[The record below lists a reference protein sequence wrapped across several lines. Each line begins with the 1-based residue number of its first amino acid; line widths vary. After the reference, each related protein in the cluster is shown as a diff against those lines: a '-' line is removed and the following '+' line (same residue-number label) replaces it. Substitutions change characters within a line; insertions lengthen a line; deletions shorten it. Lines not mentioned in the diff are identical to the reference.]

1 MLGLL
6 VFRKGGRNMI
16 KIKGNLLMFD
26 KLDLIGYIFPKECK
40 IDIPEF
46 IPITYP
52 EHTQQVGKV
61 TKVERDDTSIRIEGE
76 IITLDE
82 KAFQEVLSEG
92 SLHAS
97 GYYNGIRVPKDDGV
111 QVLESMTLKSVGLT
125 LCDVYGDGSLR
136 LEED

>member
-1 MLGLL
+1 
-6 VFRKGGRNMI
+6 MI
-16 KIKGNLLMFD
+16 KIKGNLLIFD

-40 IDIPEF
+40 INIPEF

-52 EHTQQVGKV
+52 EHTKSIGRV
-61 TKVERDDTSIRIEGE
+61 TKVERDDTCIQIEGE
-76 IITLDE
+76 IITPDE
-82 KAFQEVLSEG
+82 EAFREVLSEG

-97 GYYNGIRVPKDDGV
+97 GYYNGIRIRVPKEDGV